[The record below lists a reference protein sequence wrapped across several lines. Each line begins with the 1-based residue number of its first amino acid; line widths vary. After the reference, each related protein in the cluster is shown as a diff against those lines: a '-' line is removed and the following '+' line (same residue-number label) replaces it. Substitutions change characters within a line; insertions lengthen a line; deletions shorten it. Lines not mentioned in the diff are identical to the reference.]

1 MSNKPRRVGNEII
14 EEVHTGLS
22 LVLLQ
27 HPEGA
32 GAFDVWEALFK
43 NKLSCSSV
51 SSAISEL
58 ERNGFAKFVGWTGK
72 RKKFVLTDKEFKLS
86 PAMALNGSST
96 RKMPGM
102 IDGRYGDHYEPKK
115 GKPVPNDN
123 PADPEYWL
131 TDLNAVV
138 SALCILQE
146 RIPSL
151 KAGLLDLTK
160 NLERLAKVKEIVGD
174 VAKVARRNV

>member
-1 MSNKPRRVGNEII
+1 MSIRKKRSDAQKRKTVREN
-14 EEVHTGLS
+14 
-22 LVLLQ
+22 
-27 HPEGA
+27 
-32 GAFDVWEALFK
+32 
-43 NKLSCSSV
+43 
-51 SSAISEL
+51 
-58 ERNGFAKFVGWTGK
+58 
-72 RKKFVLTDKEFKLS
+72 RKKFILTDKYFELE

-102 IDGRYGDHYEPKK
+102 VDGRYGDHYEPKK
-115 GKPVPNDN
+115 LKPVTNDN
-123 PADPEYWL
+123 PGDPEYWL

-160 NLERLAKVKEIVGD
+160 NLERLSKVKDILAGVD
-174 VAKVARRNV
+174 KAARRNV